1 MIGVPSGFTK
11 FSRISAAPIFTS
23 YDRFE
28 IGLKLDKKRVI
39 TGSYENKKDKK
50 NTIKTS

>member
-11 FSRISAAPIFTS
+11 FLRISAAPIFTS

-28 IGLKLDKKRVI
+28 IGLKLDKKRFI
-39 TGSYENKKDKK
+39 IGLKENKKDKK
-50 NTIKTS
+50 IQ